1 MEVGRLYLDI
11 IIVVGRVDIVLVL
24 NDVFF
29 QQESTNCS
37 CRGRFTVAVVD
48 MNA

>member
-1 MEVGRLYLDI
+1 MDPLYLDI
-11 IIVVGRVDIVLVL
+11 IVVVGRVDIVLVL

-29 QQESTNCS
+29 EPESTNCRCLS
-37 CRGRFTVAVVD
+37 PFTVAVVD